1 MQESETVAKPK
12 DFAAV
17 SHFRILGAEPLELPR
32 VPRVCRA
39 AKSAS
44 SPAPCS
50 MNCREFRRKH
60 GAYID
65 DTLSGVDFDRMARHR
80 QLCERCSQLDTRVRR
95 ALLVARN
102 LPTIQPS
109 ATFSD
114 RLNARLKEERASFE
128 LARHVDAAQSAA
140 RMRPFSVGAYSV
152 IAAGVLVAAGL
163 AGAVV
168 YGNPRAEVI
177 RLAPVVASRPEAEPS
192 PLTTPTIVAS
202 MPAGMPLWPA
212 VFVAQQA
219 PWHFASDAA
228 RH

>member
-1 MQESETVAKPK
+1 
-12 DFAAV
+12 
-17 SHFRILGAEPLELPR
+17 
-32 VPRVCRA
+32 
-39 AKSAS
+39 
-44 SPAPCS
+44 

-65 DTLSGVDFDRMARHR
+65 DTLSGVDIDRMERHR

-109 ATFSD
+109 AAFSD
-114 RLNARLKEERASFE
+114 RLQARLKEERASMQ
-128 LARHVDAAQSAA
+128 LARYVDATGSTQ
-140 RMRPFSVGAYSV
+140 RMRPFSVGTYSV

-163 AGAVV
+163 AGVV
-168 YGNPRAEVI
+168 AYGNTRDDVI
-177 RLAPVVASRPEAEPS
+177 RLAPVVASRQEAEPS

-228 RH
+228 SH